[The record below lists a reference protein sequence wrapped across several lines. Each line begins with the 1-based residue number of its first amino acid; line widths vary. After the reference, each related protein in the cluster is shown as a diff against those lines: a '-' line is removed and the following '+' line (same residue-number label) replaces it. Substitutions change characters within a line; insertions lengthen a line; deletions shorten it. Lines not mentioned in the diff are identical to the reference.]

1 GLRSGFGD
9 GSVRCCRVCRLAQE
23 APGGRGDAAAPGGV
37 ASLSFAATTLRRHGF
52 RIATARRAARMLAPA
67 AMMNTRSQL
76 PVAFWIE
83 LAYGT
88 RSEAVPFAVYRSP
101 ALVVANLVRKVSVQ
115 VDGNRL

>member
-1 GLRSGFGD
+1 MK
-9 GSVRCCRVCRLAQE
+9 SVAE
-23 APGGRGDAAAPGGV
+23 AEYG
-37 ASLSFAATTLRRHGF
+37 ATTG
-52 RIATARRAARMLAPA
+52 ARTAARMLAPA

-76 PVAFWIE
+76 PVAFWME

-101 ALVVANLVRKVSVQ
+101 ALVVANLVPNVSVQ